1 MTMHGVFHPKSSTA
15 RLYTSWKEGGRGL
28 QIIENVVHQEE
39 QSLKS
44 YVSRKAE
51 NDPLMA
57 EYKRLIATWKELA
70 EAATWY
76 AKPLHGAWHKGV
88 SEVADMARTYQ

>member
-15 RLYTSWKEGGRGL
+15 RLYTSRKEGGRGL
-28 QIIENVVHQEE
+28 HSIENVVLQEE

-51 NDPLMA
+51 GDPLMA
-57 EYKRLIATWKELA
+57 ECNHLIAIWKKPD
-70 EAATWY
+70 EAAAWY
-76 AKPLHGAWHKGV
+76 DKPLHGA
-88 SEVADMARTYQ
+88 